1 VLIAYSDI
9 ISLNTTPEEVWM
21 LLRDTTRLAALVPG
35 VQSVELVENA
45 ESEAYTAVVSEKV
58 GPFKVSLQLE
68 IEMTEIVGRT
78 RLKASVKGR
87 DTTKLSRV
95 TGLIDV
101 AVAVE
106 EGQTV
111 TRLQVDVEVLGKLA
125 TLGATVIRRRMKDLF
140 GQFSTRFQAE
150 FEAAST

>member
-1 VLIAYSDI
+1 
-9 ISLNTTPEEVWM
+9 M